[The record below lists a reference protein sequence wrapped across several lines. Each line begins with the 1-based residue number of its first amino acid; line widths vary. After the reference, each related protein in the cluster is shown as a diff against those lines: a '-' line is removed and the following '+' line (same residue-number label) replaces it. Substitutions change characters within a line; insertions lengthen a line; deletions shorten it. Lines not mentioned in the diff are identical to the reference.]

1 MQLVL
6 EKRAERSAVIAIAS
20 PLIAVALTL
29 VTMSILFAILGKNP
43 IAALDV
49 YFLQPLTDPYSLQEI
64 VVKATPLVMIA
75 IGLSFCYLAN
85 VWNIGAEGQFI
96 MGAVCGSWLAV
107 VTNGTGAGHWVLPA
121 MLVLGALGG
130 ALYAMIPA
138 ICKVRFGANEILTS
152 LMLVYVADLIMDYL
166 VRGPWR
172 DPKGLNFPTTAS
184 FDPVAT
190 VPTMF
195 ESGRMHYGAVVAL
208 IVVMLATVML
218 GRTIKGFEIRVVGAA
233 PRAARF
239 AGFSS
244 DRLVLF
250 TFAVSGA
257 LAGLAGII
265 EVAGPVGVLQP
276 GISPGYG
283 FTAIIV
289 AFLGRLNPDRH
300 PDRRAVPGAHL
311 HRRRRRANIDEDTA
325 RSHQSVPG
333 HPAVLRARLRFD
345 DPLSRSSHLRIG
357 KGRAWAC
364 LKPSSCR

>member
-6 EKRAERSAVIAIAS
+6 EKRAERSTKIAILS
-20 PLIAVALTL
+20 PLIAIALTL
-29 VTMSILFAILGKNP
+29 ITMSILFAILGKNP
-43 IAALDV
+43 ISALNV
-49 YFLQPLTDPYSLQEI
+49 YFVEPLTDSYSLMEI
-64 VVKATPLVMIA
+64 AVKATPLVMIA

-85 VWNIGAEGQFI
+85 VWNIGAEGQFL

-107 VTNGTGAGHWVLPA
+107 ITNGTGAGHWVLPA
-121 MLVLGALGG
+121 MLVMGALGG
-130 ALYAMIPA
+130 ALWALIPA

-172 DPKGLNFPTTAS
+172 DPKGLNFPTTAA

-190 VPTMF
+190 VPVII
-195 ESGRMHYGAVVAL
+195 EGSRLHAGAVLAC
-208 IVVMLATVML
+208 IIVMLATVLL

-289 AFLGRLNPDRH
+289 AFLGRLNPVGILI
-300 PDRRAVPGAHL
+300 AGLFLALTFIGGEGAQISMKIPL
-311 HRRRRRANIDEDTA
+311 DLTKVFQGILLFYVLACDSLILYRIRLIRTYRKAADGTA
-325 RSHQSVPG
+325 
-333 HPAVLRARLRFD
+333 
-345 DPLSRSSHLRIG
+345 
-357 KGRAWAC
+357 
-364 LKPSSCR
+364 

>member
-6 EKRAERSAVIAIAS
+6 EKRAERSTKIAILS
-20 PLIAVALTL
+20 PLIAIGLTL

-43 IAALDV
+43 AMALYV
-49 YFLQPLTDPYSLQEI
+49 YFVEPLTDAFTLQEI
-64 VVKATPLVMIA
+64 AVKATPLVMIA
-75 IGLSFCYLAN
+75 IGLSLCYLAN
-85 VWNIGAEGQFI
+85 VWNIGAEGQFL
-96 MGAVCGSWLAV
+96 MGAVCGSYLAV
-107 VTNGTGAGHWVLPA
+107 VTNGTNAGHWVLPA
-121 MLVLGALGG
+121 MLVMGALGG
-130 ALYAMIPA
+130 ALWAMIPA

-172 DPKGLNFPTTAS
+172 DPKGMNFPTTAT
-184 FDPVAT
+184 FDPVAN
-190 VPTMF
+190 VPSLI
-195 ESGRMHYGAVVAL
+195 EGSRLHAGALVAL
-208 IVVMLATVML
+208 IVVALATVML

-244 DRLVLF
+244 DKLVLF
-250 TFAVSGA
+250 TFAVSGG

-289 AFLGRLNPDRH
+289 AFLGRLNPVGILI
-300 PDRRAVPGAHL
+300 AGLFLALTFIGGEGAQISMKIPL
-311 HRRRRRANIDEDTA
+311 DLTKVFQGILLFYVLACDSLILYRIRLISTFKKAADGTA
-325 RSHQSVPG
+325 
-333 HPAVLRARLRFD
+333 
-345 DPLSRSSHLRIG
+345 
-357 KGRAWAC
+357 
-364 LKPSSCR
+364 

>member
-6 EKRAERSAVIAIAS
+6 EKRAERSTKIAVLS
-20 PLIAVALTL
+20 PLIAIGLTL

-43 IAALDV
+43 AMALYV
-49 YFLQPLTDPYSLQEI
+49 YFIEPLTDTFTLQEI
-64 VVKATPLVMIA
+64 AVKATPLVMIA
-75 IGLSFCYLAN
+75 IGLSLCYLAN

-96 MGAVCGSWLAV
+96 MGAVCGSYLAV
-107 VTNGTGAGHWVLPA
+107 VTNGTGVGHWVLPA
-121 MLVLGALGG
+121 MLIMGALGG
-130 ALYAMIPA
+130 ALWAMIPA

-172 DPKGLNFPTTAS
+172 DPKGMNFPTTAT
-184 FDPVAT
+184 FDPVAN
-190 VPTMF
+190 VPSLI
-195 ESGRMHYGAVVAL
+195 EGSRLHAGALVALVVVA
-208 IVVMLATVML
+208 LATVML

-250 TFAVSGA
+250 TFAISGG

-289 AFLGRLNPDRH
+289 AFLGRLNPVGILI
-300 PDRRAVPGAHL
+300 AGLFLALTFIGGEGAQISMKIPL
-311 HRRRRRANIDEDTA
+311 DLTKVFQGILLFY
-325 RSHQSVPG
+325 
-333 HPAVLRARLRFD
+333 VLACDSLILYRIRLISAFKAAQ
-345 DPLSRSSHLRIG
+345 G
-357 KGRAWAC
+357 
-364 LKPSSCR
+364 

>member
-6 EKRAERSAVIAIAS
+6 EKRAERSTKIAVLS
-20 PLIAVALTL
+20 PLIAIGLTL

-43 IAALDV
+43 VMALYV
-49 YFLQPLTDPYSLQEI
+49 YFVEPLTDTFTLQEI
-64 VVKATPLVMIA
+64 AVKATPLVMIA
-75 IGLSFCYLAN
+75 IGLSLCYLAN

-96 MGAVCGSWLAV
+96 MGAVCGSYLAV
-107 VTNGTGAGHWVLPA
+107 VTNGTGVGHWVLPA
-121 MLVLGALGG
+121 MLIMGALGG
-130 ALYAMIPA
+130 ALWAMIPA

-172 DPKGLNFPTTAS
+172 DPKGMNFPTTAT
-184 FDPVAT
+184 FDPVAN
-190 VPTMF
+190 VPSLI
-195 ESGRMHYGAVVAL
+195 EGSRLHAGALVALVVVA
-208 IVVMLATVML
+208 LATVML
-218 GRTIKGFEIRVVGAA
+218 GRTNKGFEIRVVGAA

-250 TFAVSGA
+250 TFAISGG

-289 AFLGRLNPDRH
+289 AFLGRLNPVGILI
-300 PDRRAVPGAHL
+300 AGLFLALTFIGGEGAQISMKIPL
-311 HRRRRRANIDEDTA
+311 DLTKVFQGILLFY
-325 RSHQSVPG
+325 
-333 HPAVLRARLRFD
+333 VLACDSLILYRIRLISAFKAAQ
-345 DPLSRSSHLRIG
+345 G
-357 KGRAWAC
+357 
-364 LKPSSCR
+364 